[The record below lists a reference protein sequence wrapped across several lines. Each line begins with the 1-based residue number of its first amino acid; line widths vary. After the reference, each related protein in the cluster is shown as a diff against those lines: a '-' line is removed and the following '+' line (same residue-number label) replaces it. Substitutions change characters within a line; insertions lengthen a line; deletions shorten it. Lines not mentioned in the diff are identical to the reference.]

1 MNLSEIEQE
10 EQQNQYADNNQYKP
24 VVDYLQ
30 QTLPDGKFI
39 QQAASGAKK
48 IRSIRVQAI
57 NPEELKQAMTKQGF
71 NPVAADQDQ
80 MTSSGKYPVY
90 SFERDGVLYTAVIGS
105 VQTSTGQ
112 RAIGRKE
119 LSPAGLGISGG
130 FYSKDK
136 LINITRVAV
145 EKKYRQRD
153 PLLADSLIAL
163 LASAAGG
170 GNVPLPK
177 ELMDHIQEYLGTV
190 SQDFGEILAP
200 ILVMKTGQEAELPN
214 GNYPLV
220 DVKLPGMNLSIKSLT
235 GSGTSFRSIV
245 DLMDQYEESISSDR
259 DKLKKFAV
267 LKQFHPSTGG
277 DNKDKI
283 LRAVAKSNIPEYRT
297 LLKILGIKKITS
309 FKELEQAVATKT
321 GSVDYSEFL
330 MTYYPIMIAGGW
342 GKPVGLPAD
351 GAYYLGYKK
360 DAPKKTKTA
369 GKASYDSAPAKA
381 GADILTYV
389 LGIGLKNYIQMGSE
403 SKEYKDMM
411 TDIVNKAD
419 AVIGHITINTD
430 GTQSL
435 RTEPFSNL
443 KFNFHYRAPSHIPG
457 NNLPG
462 FMAIL

>member
-1 MNLSEIEQE
+1 
-10 EQQNQYADNNQYKP
+10 
-24 VVDYLQ
+24 
-30 QTLPDGKFI
+30 
-39 QQAASGAKK
+39 
-48 IRSIRVQAI
+48 
-57 NPEELKQAMTKQGF
+57 
-71 NPVAADQDQ
+71 
-80 MTSSGKYPVY
+80 
-90 SFERDGVLYTAVIGS
+90 
-105 VQTSTGQ
+105 
-112 RAIGRKE
+112 
-119 LSPAGLGISGG
+119 
-130 FYSKDK
+130 
-136 LINITRVAV
+136 
-145 EKKYRQRD
+145 
-153 PLLADSLIAL
+153 
-163 LASAAGG
+163 
-170 GNVPLPK
+170 
-177 ELMDHIQEYLGTV
+177 
-190 SQDFGEILAP
+190 
-200 ILVMKTGQEAELPN
+200 MKTGQEAELPN

-245 DLMDQYEESISSDR
+245 DLMDQYEESIVSDR

-283 LRAVAKSNIPEYRT
+283 LRAVAKSNIPEYRK
-297 LLKILGIKKITS
+297 LSKILGIKKITS

-321 GSVDYSEFL
+321 GSVDYNEFL
-330 MTYYPIMIAGGW
+330 MTYYPVMTAGNW

-389 LGIGLKNYIQMGSE
+389 LGIGLKNYIQMGSD
-403 SKEYKDMM
+403 SKQYKDMM

-419 AVIGHITINTD
+419 AVIGHITINPN

-443 KFNFHYRAPSHIPG
+443 EFNFHYRAPSHIPG

-462 FMAIL
+462 FMAVL